1 MIYLAVLAFGVT
13 LGLPIAVI
21 FASTAQGKAVT
32 AAMEG
37 IARQPESASSM
48 FGPMIVGL
56 ALIEAM
62 VIYALVMFFVMLGKL
77 PEPSTLKPLIEA
89 EANSAQVRTQ
99 ANH

>member
-37 IARQPESASSM
+37 IARQPESASQM

-77 PEPSTLKPLIEA
+77 PEPSALKPLIEA

>member
-1 MIYLAVLAFGVT
+1 
-13 LGLPIAVI
+13 
-21 FASTAQGKAVT
+21 
-32 AAMEG
+32 
-37 IARQPESASSM
+37 M

-62 VIYALVMFFVMLGKL
+62 VIYALVMFFVMLSKL